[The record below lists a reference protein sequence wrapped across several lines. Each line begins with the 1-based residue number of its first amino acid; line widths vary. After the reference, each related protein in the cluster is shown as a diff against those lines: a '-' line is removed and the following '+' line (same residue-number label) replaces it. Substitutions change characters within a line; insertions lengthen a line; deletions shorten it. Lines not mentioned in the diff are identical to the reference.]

1 MKELL
6 SWTLTGLVTAK
17 GIGTTL
23 IKIKDTDRN
32 IETAIYVKVIKDQED
47 MKYEPMVVGGE
58 NHSIALKGDGTVWGW
73 GNNKFG
79 QLGIGSTITTEIPT
93 KVNGLQ
99 NVKMVASG
107 SNHTLALKEDG
118 TVWAWGYNN
127 VGQLGDNTQIVK
139 YTPVQVLG
147 ENGEGY
153 LKDIVY
159 IAAGTNY
166 SAAINKYGEVWTW
179 GLNTNGQLGDGTT
192 VNKYTPVKVKANLNG
207 IIQIA
212 CGNNHMVA
220 VKADGTAYSWGY
232 NQYGKLG
239 DNTGTQRTI
248 PVAVLTSVNTELE
261 DIIGVEA
268 SHNNSYFLKAD
279 GTVLS
284 VGYGGN
290 GQLGNGVTG
299 NQSLPVHVL
308 NSDGTDNLKNITT
321 IKAGANT
328 IYALDKVGKVYA
340 WGVGSNGQIG
350 NNDIL
355 NSSKPTFVKDG
366 SGEDTLDQML
376 YLGAGWNHGLV
387 VGNDGYI
394 QVWGAN
400 NSQQLGTLSI
410 TRSTLPIYIGSK
422 IIATPDNVKMEK
434 GDTKKISIEMSSFN
448 LFKAEEELERVV
460 TYKSLNDQVVTV
472 SNDGILTAVGYGIT
486 KVVATDSLSRK
497 SSNN

>member
-1 MKELL
+1 MLAG
-6 SWTLTGLVTAK
+6 S
-17 GIGTTL
+17 
-23 IKIKDTDRN
+23 
-32 IETAIYVKVIKDQED
+32 
-47 MKYEPMVVGGE
+47 
-58 NHSIALKGDGTVWGW
+58 NHSLALKDDGTVWG
-73 GNNKFG
+73 
-79 QLGIGSTITTEIPT
+79 
-93 KVNGLQ
+93 
-99 NVKMVASG
+99 
-107 SNHTLALKEDG
+107 
-118 TVWAWGYNN
+118 WGYNN
-127 VGQLGDNTQIVK
+127 VGQLGDNTQIAK
-139 YTPVQVLG
+139 YEPVQVLG

-166 SAAINKYGEVWTW
+166 SAAIGKNGEVWTW

-192 VNKYTPVKVKANLNG
+192 VNKYTPVRVKANLNG

-239 DNTGTQRTI
+239 DNTSTQKTI
-248 PVAVLTSVNTELE
+248 PVAVLESANSELQ

-290 GQLGNGVTG
+290 GALGNSATA
-299 NQSLPVHVL
+299 NQTLPVTVV
-308 NSDGTDNLKNITT
+308 NSEGTDSLKNITT
-321 IKAGANT
+321 LKAGANT
-328 IYALDKVGKVYA
+328 IYAIDKQGKVYA
-340 WGVGSNGQIG
+340 WGVGTNGQIG
-350 NNDIL
+350 NNDIV
-355 NSSKPTFVKDG
+355 NSSKPTQVKDG
-366 SGEDTLDQML
+366 SGENTLSQML

-400 NSQQLGTLSI
+400 NVNQLGTLSI

-422 IIATPDNVKMEK
+422 IIATPNNVKMEI
-434 GDTKKISIEMSSFN
+434 GDTQKINIEMNSFN
-448 LFKAEEELERVV
+448 LFKAEEELERSVS
-460 TYKSLNDQVVTV
+460 YKSLNDKVVTV
-472 SNDGILTAVGYGIT
+472 STDGNLTAVGYGIT

-497 SSNN
+497 SSNRRCKCARKRSKSNTKSSIWIQSHSCPKS